1 MGCSGQAKTGALC
14 ILRQSVVPSVIT
26 HVPLPGSEVAWWNEE
41 VVALLCER
49 VAQHTPRSP
58 FNHLGVTGLWS
69 VCLEK
74 EEPDE
79 GPAFD
84 DYLVMSFAGSTK
96 LLATGEELQEAT
108 DVCVA
113 MRAMVESCILSV
125 CVSCV
130 SFNHVRPSPPDSVEF
145 AADTPT
151 LAAGAAARGRLLIQ
165 VFAQGVRTLRTWAIY
180 GLGLKDDRLILPAC
194 ASLLRAICHLDQQAR
209 SLSTCPPLSQHR
221 RHRAPG
227 RLLGG

>member
-1 MGCSGQAKTGALC
+1 M
-14 ILRQSVVPSVIT
+14 
-26 HVPLPGSEVAWWNEE
+26 
-41 VVALLCER
+41 LLCGK
-49 VAQHTPRSP
+49 VVQHMPRSP
-58 FNHLGVTGLWS
+58 FYHPGVTGLWS

-74 EEPDE
+74 EEPGE
-79 GPAFD
+79 GLAFD

-113 MRAMVESCILSV
+113 TRTMVESCIPSV
-125 CVSCV
+125 CVNFIGC
-130 SFNHVRPSPPDSVEF
+130 NHLRPSPPDSVEF

-151 LAAGAAARGRLLIQ
+151 LAAGAAAKGRLLIQ

-180 GLGLKDDRLILPAC
+180 GLGLKDDRLIFPAC

-209 SLSTCPPLSQHR
+209 GLSTCPPLSQHR